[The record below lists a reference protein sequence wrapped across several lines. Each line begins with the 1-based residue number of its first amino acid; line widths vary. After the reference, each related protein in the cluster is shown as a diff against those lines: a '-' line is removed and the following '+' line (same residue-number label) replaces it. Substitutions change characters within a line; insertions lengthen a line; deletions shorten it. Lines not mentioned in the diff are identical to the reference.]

1 LIDRALPFFVHHDR
15 VAAAGALPRRIPND
29 LRCISQCEPAHIG
42 APPSGLIH
50 GWGAWISTME
60 NRFDFVTISNA
71 VCLAGYV
78 ALTLWY
84 VTLFDLGFSR
94 EAVRGGAMLAAILIA
109 VLVAVDF
116 FGKYLRKAK

>member
-1 LIDRALPFFVHHDR
+1 LLRGV
-15 VAAAGALPRRIPND
+15 PNN
-29 LRCISQCEPAHIG
+29 LRFISQCEPAHIG
-42 APPSGLIH
+42 APPSGLIM

-60 NRFDFVTISNA
+60 NRFDIVTISNA

-84 VTLFDLGFSR
+84 VTLFDFGFSR
-94 EAVRGGAMLAAILIA
+94 EAVRSGAVLAAILIA

-116 FGKYLRKAK
+116 LGKHLRKAK